1 MEKSEE
7 DVERSGVEGKGEG
20 RRRRGLGRTPVSFL
34 LNRGETGAG
43 A

>member
-7 DVERSGVEGKGEG
+7 DVERSRVEGKGEG

-34 LNRGETGAG
+34 LNGAETGAG

>member
-1 MEKSEE
+1 MEKSEG

-20 RRRRGLGRTPVSFL
+20 KRRWGLGLTPVSFQ
-34 LNRGETGAG
+34 LNGAETGAG